1 MDDRLTAE
9 RALGRAIDKAGSQ
22 AELAR
27 VCAVSS
33 TAVWKWVR
41 TAKRVP
47 AEYALAIES
56 ATGVSRHELRPD
68 IYPIENS
75 GQPSAP
81 EAAPAVVSEYA
92 AAGDRTTALEGLR
105 S

>member
-1 MDDRLTAE
+1 MDDRIVSE
-9 RALGRAIDKAGSQ
+9 QALADAIEKLGTQ

-27 VCAVSS
+27 VCEVSS

-41 TAKRVP
+41 SAKRVP
-47 AEYALAIES
+47 PEFVLKVES
-56 ATGVSRHELRPD
+56 ATGISRHDLRPD

-75 GQPSAP
+75 GPHSP
-81 EAAPAVVSEYA
+81 EAAPAAVSEYSV
-92 AAGDRTTALEGLR
+92 AGDRTSSLEGLR